1 MSYVLEALKK
11 AQAQREQGGMPGIHS
26 LQVPYVAVE
35 GKPGNNLKL
44 VLWAITGL
52 LVVIL
57 GLLAWRIGGDLWML
71 QDGVSV
77 AAVAE
82 ASSTPEIV
90 PAQAAAPALAPGPVS
105 QTLSEEEIQVAGPA
119 VSEPITPKRKEK
131 AAPPNSKAPTAALT
145 PVPKPEP
152 KVQSDDAVHKIDAVT
167 ELPEGVR
174 RELPALVISGGS
186 YSSNPAQ
193 RLIIVNNQVFTES
206 SQPAPGVVV
215 ERIEQNAVV
224 LSFKGYLYRVGY

>member
-11 AQAQREQGGMPGIHS
+11 AQAQREQGGIPGIYS

-35 GKPGNNLKL
+35 GKPGSNLKP
-44 VLWAITGL
+44 VLWVITGL
-52 LVVIL
+52 LVIIL
-57 GLLAWRIGGDLWML
+57 GLFAWRMGGNSWML
-71 QDGVSV
+71 QNG
-77 AAVAE
+77 AVAV
-82 ASSTPEIV
+82 AQVPSTPEIV
-90 PAQAAAPALAPGPVS
+90 PAQAAAPAQTPGPVS
-105 QTLSEEEIQVAGPA
+105 QTLSEGEIQVAGSA

-152 KVQSDDAVHKIDAVT
+152 KVQSDDAVDKINAVT

-215 ERIEQNAVV
+215 ERIEQNAVL